1 MLTRL
6 CLTLALLIG
15 APLWAQTDSNGN
27 EPAAP
32 LIDTTMLTPPPV
44 SGQSYPTALGSEERS
59 NFLRYGLSFNSAYT
73 DNSLGG
79 STPVSDVS
87 YSIWPTIALDQKTST
102 LHTVLT
108 YAPGFTFYQR
118 SSSRDAAD
126 QSLSISVTDRL
137 SPHVTLSASDGLHK
151 SSSVF
156 NQLDY
161 GSGGVAGGAGGGNPT
176 VIAPVSPFLSNA
188 GNVGVSYQFAANG
201 MIGASGTFTNLH
213 YFNPGEVSG
222 LSDSSSQGASVY
234 YSLRL
239 SRLHYVGV

>member
-1 MLTRL
+1 MPTRL
-6 CLTLALLIG
+6 CLSLALLIV

-32 LIDTTMLTPPPV
+32 LTDTTMLTPPPV

-59 NFLRYGLSFNSAYT
+59 NFLRYGLSFNSSYS

-102 LHTVLT
+102 LHTVLS

-118 SSSRDAAD
+118 SSSRDEAD
-126 QSLSISVTDRL
+126 QSFSISVTDRL
-137 SPHVTLSASDGLHK
+137 SPHVTLSARDGLQK

-161 GSGGVAGGAGGGNPT
+161 GSGGVSGGPGN
-176 VIAPVSPFLSNA
+176 
-188 GNVGVSYQFAANG
+188 GN
-201 MIGASGTFTNLH
+201 
-213 YFNPGEVSG
+213 
-222 LSDSSSQGASVY
+222 
-234 YSLRL
+234 
-239 SRLHYVGV
+239 SRIRAR